1 MSGTTPSTAQARPH
15 ETGGVFGPD
24 GVPTS
29 PRPVASTSRGS
40 LLLAELSRLRHRR
53 LVAALLLL
61 GLVTIIG
68 AMGVVF
74 ATHTTDVAAAHAK
87 AQHQL
92 AEESKNQQ
100 VYAQQCLADPGIPQ
114 SEKDNGACDMG
125 TLTEDLFFVDPRFRA
140 DPGLPMV
147 ATGIGVGG
155 ALLAA
160 LLAATGV
167 GADWSS
173 RSIVTLLTWEPR
185 RLRFLGARLAAIAGF
200 VAAVGVAAQALGLG
214 LGALTVQLRGTWQDA
229 PPPGPEQSYDTGMLT
244 AGHFWPELLALQ
256 LRAVLIMVLVALV
269 AATLATVFRST
280 GGVLGVAFGWF
291 AVVEVGVHAVF
302 GGRWVVRYLLTENLA
317 AAIIPG
323 GNDLYIGQH
332 LTANGMEP
340 RLVHLSNGAGLLYL
354 VVLAGALCVVAA
366 ALLRRRDL

>member
-1 MSGTTPSTAQARPH
+1 MSGTPPSATDARPP
-15 ETGGVFGPD
+15 ENESAFGSG

-29 PRPVASTSRGS
+29 PRPVASPSRRS

-61 GLVTIIG
+61 GLATIVA

-87 AQHQL
+87 AQQQL
-92 AEESKNQQ
+92 AEETKNQQ
-100 VYAQQCLADPGIPQ
+100 VYEQQCLSDPGLPQ
-114 SEKDNGACDMG
+114 SEKDDGACDMG
-125 TLTEDLFFVDPRFRA
+125 TLTEDLFFVDPRFKA

-147 ATGIGVGG
+147 AIGIGVGG

-160 LLAATGV
+160 LLAATGA

-173 RSIVTLLTWEPR
+173 RSIITLLTWEPR
-185 RLRFLGARLAAIAGF
+185 RLRFLGTRLAAIAIF
-200 VAAVGVAAQALGLG
+200 TAVVGVAAQVLGLG

-229 PPPGPEQSYDTGMLT
+229 PPPGPDLPYDAGMLA
-244 AGHFWPELLALQ
+244 AGRFWPQLLTLQ
-256 LRAVLIMVLVALV
+256 LRTVLVMVLVGLV
-269 AATLATVFRST
+269 SAALATALRST

-302 GGRWVVRYLLTENLA
+302 GDRSVVRYLLTENLA
-317 AAIIPG
+317 AALIPG
-323 GNDLYIGQH
+323 GNDLYIGQQ

-354 VVLAGALCVVAA
+354 LVMAGALCVAA
-366 ALLRRRDL
+366 AVMLRRRDL